1 MAVITRRTWQAIE
14 TETIRRLAGQT
25 QTGFSLRV
33 DHWLWNAYRML
44 TSTYHFFELDKED
57 VSLTIASGANT
68 LALPADCFAMIA
80 MTLRVS
86 GAQVGEVQDYSFSAL
101 RSAYTATAGQPS
113 RRSRFA
119 GKLYFDVKADKSYD
133 VDLYYYR
140 TPADPDFA
148 SGSAFPETSVDVDEH
163 IIEGACRFANPAI
176 GRPDLGD
183 VDRQLLTE
191 WLAQQVRPAL
201 VAEPLEARERTETGR
216 TLGGMQG

>member
-1 MAVITRRTWQAIE
+1 MAAITRRSWLAIE
-14 TETIRRLAGQT
+14 AETIRRLAGQN

-33 DHWLWNAYRML
+33 DYWLWHSLWML
-44 TSTYHFFELDKED
+44 ATTYHHFELDKED
-57 VSLTIASGANT
+57 TTLSLAAGANT
-68 LALPADCFAMIA
+68 LALPADCFMLVA

-86 GAQVGEVQDYSFSAL
+86 GAQVGEVTDYSFSAL
-101 RSAYTATAGQPS
+101 RSAYTAATGQPS
-113 RRSRFA
+113 RRSRF
-119 GKLYFDVKADKSYD
+119 GSNLFFDVKADRLYN
-133 VDLYYYR
+133 VDLYYYK
-140 TPADPDFA
+140 TPAAPDFA
-148 SGSAFPETSVDVDEH
+148 SGASFPELGIDCDEH

-183 VDRQLLTE
+183 VDRQLLAE